1 MVAGSN
7 LNWQGINGRELKE
20 RQYTL
25 KGQARY
31 VNVRGSVRLEGS
43 VQGGG

>member
-7 LNWQGINGRELKE
+7 ISGRALKE
-20 RQYTL
+20 RQCIL

-31 VNVRGSVRLEGS
+31 ANVQGS